1 MSLRRFRQV
10 IVIAVVAAESVFSA
24 TTPEREH
31 PRAWWVWFVDKGPE
45 QRADDDSAP
54 VFPAY
59 LARVHGIAPVRTTTR
74 WFNGASVL
82 ASEEQLAAIMEL
94 PFVRGVAPV
103 LPLRGE
109 RPLPV
114 DGLLAAERPARSG
127 ALDYGLSLT
136 QNRMIGADSLH
147 ALGLNGQGV
156 LIAVLDEE
164 FPYLTHP
171 AFQNLQIAARRDFID
186 GDTLIVGY
194 SQHGS
199 QVLSCLGAYQP
210 GALIG
215 PAYGARFA
223 LARTEFGPTE
233 TRSEEDYWL
242 RAAEWADSL
251 GARVISS
258 SVGYNYFHDPN
269 LPYDPATDYSLSE
282 LDGKTSLIT
291 RAAQKAAGKGIVV
304 VNCAGNE
311 RGTPSYWNGKLLMPA
326 DGDSVIAVGAV
337 TSAGTVT
344 SFSSFGPTAD
354 GRIKPDIV
362 ALGSSVRM
370 ISESTGYTWASGT
383 SYSTP
388 LIAGVVAQLLQAHPG
403 WDPIAVRTALRLSG
417 SHALEPDTTRG
428 WGLANAVKALA
439 ADSAV
444 FGKVTGDLSGGAMN
458 QTFVNV
464 LDTAGIVVR
473 SGLVSP
479 LGWFLYEKLQP
490 GTYRVRAE
498 HATLSMSAE
507 TTLVL
512 PMLPRE
518 THLVLKPS
526 VRVEN
531 VPHPGAF
538 WVGQPFPNPGNPGTR
553 IAFRVPSGSASGYL
567 GARVFSVNGQVV
579 REMHVPISGTNG
591 VFAWDGSDSSGRP
604 VASGVYVVRLSFQ
617 GVTTAR
623 RVVIAR

>member
-1 MSLRRFRQV
+1 MSLRCFWQV
-10 IVIAVVAAESVFSA
+10 FVVAVVAAESVVSA
-24 TTPEREH
+24 TIPERDY
-31 PRAWWVWFVDKGPE
+31 PRAWWVWFADKGPGQFAE
-45 QRADDDSAP
+45 DDNAP

-59 LARVHGIAPVRTTTR
+59 LARVGEIAPVRTATR

-82 ASEEQLAAIMEL
+82 ASEEQLAAIMQL

-103 LPLRGE
+103 LSLRGE
-109 RPLPV
+109 RPLPA
-114 DGLLAAERPARSG
+114 DGLPTSERPARSG
-127 ALDYGLSLT
+127 ALDYGPSLT

-156 LIAVLDEE
+156 LVAVLDEG

-171 AFQNLQIAARRDFID
+171 ALQNLQIAARRDFID
-186 GDTLIVGY
+186 GDTVVIGY
-194 SQHGS
+194 TQHGS

-223 LARTEFGPTE
+223 LARTEYDPTE

-258 SVGYNYFHDPN
+258 SVGYNYFDNPSSN
-269 LPYDPATDYSLSE
+269 YALAD
-282 LDGKTSLIT
+282 LDGRTSLIT

-337 TSAGTVT
+337 TSTGTVT

-370 ISESTGYTWASGT
+370 ISESAGYASASGT
-383 SYSTP
+383 SYATP
-388 LIAGVVAQLLQAHPG
+388 LIAGVVAQLLQAHPA

-428 WGLANAVKALA
+428 WGVANAVKALA

-444 FGKVTGDLSGGAMN
+444 FGRVTGDLSGEAMN

-464 LDTAGIVVR
+464 FDTAGIVVR

-479 LGWFLYEKLQP
+479 WGWFLHERLEP

-498 HATLSMSAE
+498 HATLGMSAE

-518 THLVLKPS
+518 INLVLKPS
-526 VRVEN
+526 VRVED

-553 IAFRVPSGSASGYL
+553 IAFRVPSGSASGSL
-567 GARVFSVNGQVV
+567 GARVFAVNGQVV

-591 VFAWDGSDSSGRP
+591 VLAWDGRDDLGRR
-604 VASGVYVVRLSFQ
+604 VASGVYVVRLSFR

-623 RVVIAR
+623 KVVIAR

>member
-1 MSLRRFRQV
+1 MSLRRFWQV
-10 IVIAVVAAESVFSA
+10 LVVAVVAAESVFSA
-24 TTPEREH
+24 TTPERGH
-31 PRAWWVWFVDKGPE
+31 PRAWWVWFVDKGPG
-45 QRADDDSAP
+45 QRADDDNAP
-54 VFPAY
+54 VFPVY
-59 LARVHGIAPVRTTTR
+59 LARVREIAPVRTTTR

-109 RPLPV
+109 KPLPA
-114 DGLLAAERPARSG
+114 DRLLPSERPARSG

-156 LIAVLDEE
+156 LIAVLDEG
-164 FPYLTHP
+164 FLYLTHP

-223 LARTEFGPTE
+223 LARTEYGPTE

-258 SVGYNYFHDPN
+258 SVGYNYFDNPDSN
-269 LPYDPATDYSLSE
+269 YALSD
-282 LDGKTSLIT
+282 LDGHTSLIT

-326 DGDSVIAVGAV
+326 DGDSVIVVGAV

-370 ISESTGYTWASGT
+370 ISESAGYTSASGT

-388 LIAGVVAQLLQAHPG
+388 LIAGVVAQLLQAHPA
-403 WDPIAVRTALRLSG
+403 WDPMAVRTALRLSG

-428 WGLANAVKALA
+428 WGTANAVKALA

-444 FGKVTGDLSGGAMN
+444 FGRVTGDLSGGAMN

-464 LDTAGIVVR
+464 FDTAGIMVR

-479 LGWFLYEKLQP
+479 WGWFLYEKLEP

-518 THLVLKPS
+518 IHLVLKPS
-526 VRVEN
+526 VRVED

-538 WVGQPFPNPGNPGTR
+538 WIGQPSPNPGNPGTR
-553 IAFRVPSGSASGYL
+553 IAFRVPSGSASGFL
-567 GARVFSVNGQVV
+567 SARVFAVNGQVV
-579 REMHVPISGTNG
+579 REMYIPILGTNG
-591 VFAWDGSDSSGRP
+591 VLVWDGRDNLGRR
-604 VASGVYVVRLSFQ
+604 VAAGVYVVHLSFRNA
-617 GVTTAR
+617 TTAR